1 MRQLGALIAGKKFG
15 ERHFYMKQKQQA
27 GFSLIEVIIAMI
39 ILLVGILATISALSF
54 SIFSIQDSEQR
65 SVSKEVTRSTLE
77 TVFSMRDLLAFNQQA
92 GLASYNWNSI
102 KVKNGSNGGIFLD
115 GWNPIRESPGAD
127 GIFGTDD
134 DACSGTGSCVV
145 GASANDS
152 PVLPGYQRKIEI
164 VDIVQNGIVRK
175 RRITVRV
182 RYIIGQLQRE
192 ESKSTIIAD
201 LALA

>member
-1 MRQLGALIAGKKFG
+1 MDKK
-15 ERHFYMKQKQQA
+15 KQD
-27 GFSLIEVIIAMI
+27 GFSLVEAIIAMI
-39 ILLVGILATISALSF
+39 ILLIGILATISALSF

-65 SVSKEVTRSTLE
+65 SISKEITRSTLE

-92 GLASYNWNSI
+92 GVTAYNWNSI
-102 KVKNGSNGGIFLD
+102 KIKSGSNGGIFLD
-115 GWNPIRESPGAD
+115 GWTPIRENPGTD

-134 DACSGTGSCVV
+134 DACSGTGTCVV
-145 GASANDS
+145 GSTTNNSAIM
-152 PVLPGYQRKIEI
+152 PGYERKIEI
-164 VDIVQNGIVRK
+164 EDIVQNGVVRK

-182 RYIIGQLQRE
+182 RYIVGQLLRE

>member
-1 MRQLGALIAGKKFG
+1 MD
-15 ERHFYMKQKQQA
+15 KQKQD
-27 GFSLIEVIIAMI
+27 GFSLVEATIAMV

-65 SVSKEVTRSTLE
+65 SVSKEITRSTLE

-92 GLASYNWNSI
+92 GGTAYNWDSI
-102 KVKNGSNGGIFLD
+102 KIKSGSNGGIFLD
-115 GWNPIRESPGAD
+115 GWNPIRENPGTD
-127 GIFGTDD
+127 GIFGTAD
-134 DACSGTGSCVV
+134 DACSGPNSCVV
-145 GASANDS
+145 GSTVNDS
-152 PVLPGYQRKIEI
+152 AILTGFERKIEI
-164 VDIVQNGIVRK
+164 DDIVQNGVVRK

-182 RYIIGQLQRE
+182 RYIIGQLLRE

>member
-1 MRQLGALIAGKKFG
+1 MAKDI
-15 ERHFYMKQKQQA
+15 FYMKQKQQA
-27 GFSLIEVIIAMI
+27 GFSLVEVIIAMI

-92 GLASYNWNSI
+92 GLSAYNWNSI

-127 GIFGTDD
+127 GIFGTGD
-134 DACSGTGSCVV
+134 DACSGTGTCVV
-145 GASANDS
+145 GATVNNS
-152 PVLPGYQRKIEI
+152 PVLSGYQRKIEI
-164 VDIVQNGIVRK
+164 EDIVQNGVVKK

>member
-1 MRQLGALIAGKKFG
+1 
-15 ERHFYMKQKQQA
+15 MKQKNQA
-27 GFSLIEVIIAMI
+27 GFSLIEAIIAMV

-65 SVSKEVTRSTLE
+65 AVSKEITRSTLE
-77 TVFSMRDLLAFNQQA
+77 TVFSMRDLLAFNQQSGGA
-92 GLASYNWNSI
+92 AYNWDSI
-102 KVKNGSNGGIFLD
+102 KIKNGSNGGIFTD
-115 GWNPIRESPGAD
+115 GWNPIRESPGVD

-134 DACSGTGSCVV
+134 DACAGPGDCGSGATI
-145 GASANDS
+145 NDS
-152 PVLPGYQRKIEI
+152 AILPGYERKIEI
-164 VDIVQNGIVRK
+164 DDIVENGVVRK